1 MRFELY
7 HTSCSM
13 RGASKSTIEVVELA
27 INSGGS
33 QQVNG
38 VCLYPSDVV
47 TLEIILSQEMLLNEN
62 QKIPGSHPA

>member
-7 HTSCSM
+7 LTSCSM

-33 QQVNG
+33 QQVSG
-38 VCLYPSDVV
+38 VCLYTSDVV
-47 TLEIILSQEMLLNEN
+47 TLEIISQEMLLNEN
-62 QKIPGSHPA
+62 LKIPGSHPA

>member
-7 HTSCSM
+7 RTSCSM

-33 QQVNG
+33 QQVSG
-38 VCLYPSDVV
+38 VCLYTSDVV
-47 TLEIILSQEMLLNEN
+47 TLEIISQEMLLNEN
-62 QKIPGSHPA
+62 LKIPGSHPA